1 MAATL
6 SRSLLLLSL
15 SGNKLQCLRLCEA
28 CPFQGG
34 EAGIKRACFAFA
46 VRLIR
51 GGLRLFCGGGLFR
64 LFAADLASVGK
75 RLLNSLRDC
84 LCNHFPE

>member
-1 MAATL
+1 MTAFDFMVAAFYSL
-6 SRSLLLLSL
+6 VGVVCLLLLSFA
-15 SGNKLQCLRLCEA
+15 GNKLQRLRLCES

-51 GGLRLFCGGGLFR
+51 GGLRLFGVGGLFR
-64 LFAADLASVGK
+64 LFLRLFAARV
-75 RLLNSLRDC
+75 
-84 LCNHFPE
+84 